1 MAASISNPGANDSA
15 TPSVSYDAVFK
26 SSAPVPEGVPMVGGP
41 EFNDYARR
49 DMDITAAELVAGMA
63 NMGFQS
69 AAVGEAA
76 RIIND
81 MVCTSFLHTPQ
92 KLHF

>member
-1 MAASISNPGANDSA
+1 MAAPRGSPVTNGQA

-26 SSAPVPEGVPMVGGP
+26 TSAPVPEGAPMVDGP
-41 EFNDYARR
+41 EFNNYDRKN
-49 DMDITAAELVAGMA
+49 MDITAAELVAEMA

-69 AAVGEAA
+69 TAVGEAT

-81 MVCTSFLHTPQ
+81 MVCASILHTLQ